1 MNQHDTVDHGVR
13 HNFVCFLSFNPT
25 REQRSTITSHP
36 TIIGAVHHSQ
46 TQEEDTNRQ
55 KMSQPIL
62 PCPLDSPTL
71 ENPLECPPLRWGLI
85 GCGRV
90 SHDFTQALKHIPTAR
105 VVACSTAS
113 DATRAQAFANK
124 HGIEQAYG
132 TYEELVNDPNVDI
145 VYVGNVHAFRL
156 QIGGEC
162 VVVEERMKCYEYGIR
177 NTEYSTSLVE

>member
-1 MNQHDTVDHGVR
+1 M
-13 HNFVCFLSFNPT
+13 
-25 REQRSTITSHP
+25 
-36 TIIGAVHHSQ
+36 
-46 TQEEDTNRQ
+46 
-55 KMSQPIL
+55 IL
-62 PCPLDSPTL
+62 PSPLDSPTL

-113 DATRAQAFANK
+113 DAKRAQAFATK

-132 TYEELVNDPNVDI
+132 SYEELVNDPNVDI

-156 QIGGEC
+156 QIGGESSG
-162 VVVEERMKCYEYGIR
+162 KR
-177 NTEYSTSLVE
+177 NFHSHPESVTPRSRTLV